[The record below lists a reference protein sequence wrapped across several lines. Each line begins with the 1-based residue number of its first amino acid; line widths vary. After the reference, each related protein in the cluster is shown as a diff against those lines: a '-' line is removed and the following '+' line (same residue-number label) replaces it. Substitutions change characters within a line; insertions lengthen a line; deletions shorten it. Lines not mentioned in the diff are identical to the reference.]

1 MNREKRKGEGVCLQV
16 YPEKESWES
25 LDNPQRGFENKGGYF
40 PLREGHDAII
50 SEEEN
55 FTASFEQI
63 LFEI

>member
-16 YPEKESWES
+16 YLEKEFWEL
-25 LDNPQRGFENKGGYF
+25 LDNLQRGFENKGGYF
-40 PLREGHDAII
+40 LLREGYDVII

-55 FTASFEQI
+55 FIVLFEQI